1 MSLQKGRPW
10 RRFYESN
17 KNNYV
22 KQEPSLLITRLTYIM
37 DYPMKLKWNIYEI
50 QSDANTLHGVM
61 LRGRIRKFT
70 IENGI
75 TCLAENASDKENT
88 VRFALL
94 EGIEPTKTIEFIQ
107 NLIPGSLVTRVL
119 ESVENPILSKLK
131 VNDISRYL

>member
-1 MSLQKGRPW
+1 
-10 RRFYESN
+10 
-17 KNNYV
+17 
-22 KQEPSLLITRLTYIM
+22 
-37 DYPMKLKWNIYEI
+37 MKLKWNIYEI